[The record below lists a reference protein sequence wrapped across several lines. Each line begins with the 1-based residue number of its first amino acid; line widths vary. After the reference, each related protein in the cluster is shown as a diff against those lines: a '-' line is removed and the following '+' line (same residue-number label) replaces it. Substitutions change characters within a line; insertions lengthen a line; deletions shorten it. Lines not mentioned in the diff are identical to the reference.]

1 MWWQVWGERQRDRQR
16 RRQEMSE
23 IKTSSLSRLALCHP
37 LLSLEHPPVSWAR
50 ERFLDYSTRA
60 GNMSYNSQWALPH
73 GFWDRLL
80 LRRNVSPL
88 VKSLCNRGL
97 EVQAEKGDQGL
108 VSLHRPSHTPEPAFW
123 GWQREGRREH
133 EHQGSKMM
141 PTERNQR
148 RPKQSA
154 MPCSWIERL
163 ILLRCQFSPNWSRDS
178 MQSQSKC
185 HQDFFVETNWLT
197 LKVIWKHQGP
207 RTANTLIKN
216 KIGGPTLSDFKT
228 RYKTMVIIT
237 DWYWWKK
244 KEHS

>member
-1 MWWQVWGERQRDRQR
+1 
-16 RRQEMSE
+16 
-23 IKTSSLSRLALCHP
+23 
-37 LLSLEHPPVSWAR
+37 
-50 ERFLDYSTRA
+50 
-60 GNMSYNSQWALPH
+60 MSYNSQWALPH

-185 HQDFFVETNWLT
+185 HQDFFCRDQLADSKSNMET
-197 LKVIWKHQGP
+197 P
-207 RTANTLIKN
+207 RTQNSQHSN
-216 KIGGPTLSDFKT
+216 KEQNWRT
-228 RYKTMVIIT
+228 
-237 DWYWWKK
+237 
-244 KEHS
+244 HSIWF